1 MRLANAKNALD
12 ATIDEVK
19 QRLGKAKEVSLFEKA
34 FLCHICMAGRG
45 FFL

>member
-19 QRLGKAKEVSLFEKA
+19 QRLGKAK
-34 FLCHICMAGRG
+34 
-45 FFL
+45 